1 MMKQLLTCL
10 MFALSLLLAPT
21 AWSADDSAT
30 SEAAQAQT
38 IQVNINTADAKTLA
52 EKLEGVGPSKAAA
65 IIEYRDNHGAF
76 RAPDDLIKVKGIGRA
91 TLKKNRDRI
100 KV

>member
-1 MMKQLLTCL
+1 MKQLLTCL
-10 MFALSLLLAPT
+10 MFALSLVLAPT
-21 AWSADDSAT
+21 AWSADESAT
-30 SEAAQAQT
+30 PAAAQAQT

-65 IIEYRDNHGAF
+65 IIEYRDDHGAF
-76 RAPDDLIKVKGIGRA
+76 RAPDDLIKVKGIGSA